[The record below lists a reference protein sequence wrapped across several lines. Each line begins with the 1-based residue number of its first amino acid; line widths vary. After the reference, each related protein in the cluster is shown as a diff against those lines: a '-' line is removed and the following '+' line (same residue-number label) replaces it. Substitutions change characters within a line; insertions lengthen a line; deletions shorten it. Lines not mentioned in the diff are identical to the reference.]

1 MTEPNAEIAAA
12 WAAHAPALAK
22 KAAALFATGYSDW
35 VAFLPERD
43 RRQGRLMVS
52 RDGSLNVGMLE
63 RHFRGASVGDLLAMP
78 WHSTPS
84 GMGIPIWLWTAFTVA
99 PSREEDRASGGLEGI
114 IESSAIR
121 FAEII
126 KATGMEPLVE
136 EYDAEE
142 YRIWVLPGLDSLMEW
157 EDGPYPSEVERWA
170 RSLEQ
175 RIGAARVAFTHIAPL
190 PGRHHFSGL
199 DGLADQQSPRF
210 AGARRLMKLDT

>member
-1 MTEPNAEIAAA
+1 M
-12 WAAHAPALAK
+12 
-22 KAAALFATGYSDW
+22 
-35 VAFLPERD
+35 
-43 RRQGRLMVS
+43 
-52 RDGSLNVGMLE
+52 
-63 RHFRGASVGDLLAMP
+63 
-78 WHSTPS
+78 
-84 GMGIPIWLWTAFTVA
+84 A

-190 PGRHHFSGL
+190 PGRHHTVDHWSRFW
-199 DGLADQQSPRF
+199 DGSQWLGGKAAAGWLLAWVPIPLERF
-210 AGARRLMKLDT
+210 RTVVRSSHGGDGRTR